1 MGRPGVAGKKRTRRG
16 GRDPGDPPLR
26 RRRCL
31 CPWSKQRGNPPFS
44 SARRAHSYSNHSAA
58 GPRAATFPGRREPPP
73 HLPSASPGPLL
84 PHFHLHRGGVP
95 GKAASPTRTPGLLT
109 NSAAG
114 CGGPRGWR
122 RGEPGDM
129 GRGRDPDA
137 DRLTYRVMGRG
148 EGGGVG
154 VPEIQR
160 DVVLGRDKET
170 RSQRR
175 NGDRDSEARR
185 PGATRRARDKGYKSS
200 GEGEPAPHPLLPSAL
215 LVSQTGDGNLRL
227 QFPLPHPLLP
237 RMSADLRGRNSRR
250 TPSALLQ
257 GPTSKS
263 NSRRK
268 RDLSPGER
276 KRELGPLVSAQET
289 PRARAPSATPSMA
302 APRGARAREGWRGGQ
317 I

>member
-1 MGRPGVAGKKRTRRG
+1 M
-16 GRDPGDPPLR
+16 
-26 RRRCL
+26 
-31 CPWSKQRGNPPFS
+31 
-44 SARRAHSYSNHSAA
+44 
-58 GPRAATFPGRREPPP
+58 
-73 HLPSASPGPLL
+73 PSASPGPLL

-185 PGATRRARDKGYKSS
+185 PGDTRRARDKGYKSS

-257 GPTSKS
+257 GPNSKS

-268 RDLSPGER
+268 RDLSPGQR
-276 KRELGPLVSAQET
+276 KRELGPLVAAQET